1 MSPRAVPKNRR
12 LLPRRGHPKHSKDG
26 FARKRRP
33 PFHETSDA
41 VRIAAGPG
49 ELPPVESGPD
59 GEGTAPG
66 IAFDYCANRAP
77 QVSIHEPAS
86 CACASVPPD
95 TARSKWTATL
105 AATDE
110 TDLNLR

>member
-12 LLPRRGHPKHSKDG
+12 LLPGRGHPKHSKDG

-33 PFHETSDA
+33 PFDETSDA

-59 GEGTAPG
+59 REGPAPWVDVDDQPDG
-66 IAFDYCANRAP
+66 LLSLGDGHDIVLVA
-77 QVSIHEPAS
+77 VSRRLGW
-86 CACASVPPD
+86 CRRPD
-95 TARSKWTATL
+95 PIDVRV
-105 AATDE
+105 E
-110 TDLNLR
+110 CEGPRCR